1 MNTNSF
7 GYSTTSTFLSG
18 LLWEPSLSPV
28 AFTSTLSSNTLIQGE
43 LREIHTKMDISI
55 KYIGCASACVTFA
68 NS

>member
-43 LREIHTKMDISI
+43 LREIHTKTEISTQ
-55 KYIGCASACVTFA
+55 GVLLQRRCDFC
-68 NS
+68 